1 MNGRVESFVNKRI
14 KYRSLSKQTLIA
26 FVASIVFA
34 FNMGTVY
41 LSLGEMRPK
50 YGGVALVLVFIFMFV
65 PFLVWFLFTLSFYL
79 IGLLFGARVQFSV
92 LLRAVGYGMVP
103 FIGAGLAWGIGRH
116 TALASTVPCQLQVFN
131 CKPGVSVGIQEQVD
145 ALMTMYG
152 VVASS
157 LVFQILYVVGVA
169 FVLVAGYYWVIALK
183 ESSTLTREGAAIAVG
198 LTLASFLSIVTLQT
212 F

>member
-1 MNGRVESFVNKRI
+1 MNSRVESFVSKRI
-14 KYRSLSKQTLIA
+14 KYRSLSQQTLIA

-34 FNMGTVY
+34 FDMGTVY
-41 LSLGEMRPK
+41 LYLGETRPK
-50 YGGVALVLVFIFMFV
+50 YGGVALVLVFLFVLV

-103 FIGAGLAWGIGRH
+103 FIGAGLAWGVGRYI
-116 TALASTVPCQLQVFN
+116 ALASKAPCEIAAFN
-131 CKPGVSVGIQEQVD
+131 CKTGVTVGIQDQVN
-145 ALMTMYG
+145 ALIAMYSS
-152 VVASS
+152 VSSS
-157 LVFQILYVVGVA
+157 LTFQILYVVGVA
-169 FVLVAGYYWVIALK
+169 FVLVSGYYWVIALK

-198 LTLASFLSIVTLQT
+198 LTLTTFLSIITLQT